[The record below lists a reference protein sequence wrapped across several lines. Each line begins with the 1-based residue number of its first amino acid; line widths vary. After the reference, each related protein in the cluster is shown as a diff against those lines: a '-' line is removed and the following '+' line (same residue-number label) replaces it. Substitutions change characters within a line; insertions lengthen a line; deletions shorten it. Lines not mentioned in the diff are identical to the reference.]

1 MPKLALVL
9 ILTVAAG
16 ACDWPQFLSDP
27 AHTSSSPDRSI
38 SREAVASGAVSLRWS
53 GILDGAPLTPAVVSG
68 GLAYVGATSS
78 SNSNE
83 SELYAF
89 DAAGVAGCSGSPRT
103 CSPLWTTSPLPS
115 GVMLPPSIAAG
126 VAYVALSD
134 LPLRAYDA
142 AGVTN
147 CGGAP
152 KRCDPLW
159 TTVPHGQASSTAVAA
174 NGLVYQGFYSIDLAV
189 GAGVAAYD
197 GSGTTNCSG
206 VPKTCSP
213 VWIGR
218 IPRVTSFVVPTVAN
232 SVVYVTSDT
241 TLYAFAAAGDTN
253 CSTTLPRSCVPLW
266 QADLPNGTAVGTAPV
281 VSNGYVFQAAANGEL
296 EAFDAA
302 GTAGCSGTPKICTRR
317 FFAVASGIP
326 AVADG
331 ALYALTPNG
340 RLSVF
345 DATGNERC
353 AATSRQCRALRS
365 YNLPPIQ
372 CQLPGPCGTRSP
384 AAVVNGVVYIAS
396 TFLKSGGFA
405 ALTAFDALGQTSCSG
420 APLRCNELGHWNN
433 AGPSAAVSNGYLY
446 ASTFAFAPDDSRL
459 NAYGPR

>member
-1 MPKLALVL
+1 MRKLALVL
-9 ILTVAAG
+9 VLSVAAG
-16 ACDWPQFLSDP
+16 ACDWPQFLSNP

-38 SREAVASGAVSLRWS
+38 SREDVASGAVSLRWS
-53 GILDGAPLTPAVVSG
+53 GVLDGAPLTPAVVSG
-68 GLAYVGATSS
+68 GVAYVGATSS

-83 SELYAF
+83 SALYAF
-89 DAAGVAGCSGSPRT
+89 DAAGVTGCSGSPRT
-103 CSPLWTTSPLPS
+103 CSARWTTSPLPS
-115 GVMLPPSIAAG
+115 GFMLPPSIAG
-126 VAYVALSD
+126 DVALVALSG

-152 KRCDPLW
+152 KHCDPLW
-159 TTVPHGQASSTAVAA
+159 TTAPLGQSSSTAVAA
-174 NGLVYQGFYSIDLAV
+174 NGLVYQGFYSVDLAV
-189 GAGVAAYD
+189 GTGVAAYD
-197 GSGTTNCSG
+197 LSGTANCSG
-206 VPKTCSP
+206 APKTCAP

-218 IPRVTSFVVPTVAN
+218 IPRVTRFVVPTVAN
-232 SVVYVTSDT
+232 GVVYITSDT

-253 CSTTLPRSCVPLW
+253 CSATLPKACLPLW
-266 QADLPNGTAVGTAPV
+266 QADLPNGTGVGTAPV
-281 VSNGYVFQAAANGEL
+281 VSNDYVFQAAANGEL

-302 GTAGCSGTPKICTRR
+302 GTVGCSGTPKICTPR

-353 AATSRQCRALRS
+353 SVGSRQCRPLRS

-372 CQLPGPCGTRSP
+372 CNLPGPCGSRSP
-384 AAVVNGVVYIAS
+384 AAVVNGVVYITS

-405 ALTAFDALGQTSCSG
+405 ALTAFDALGQTNCSG
-420 APLRCNELGHWNN
+420 TLPRCDELAHWANV
-433 AGPSAAVSNGYLY
+433 GPSPALANGYLY
-446 ASTFAFAPDDSRL
+446 ASTFVPPEPRL
-459 NAYGPR
+459 NAYGPG